1 MGSLNEVVMP
11 YYIYR
16 VTERPIRQLEKLE
29 QYEVFKE
36 ASARAKQLRAEEVWG
51 KNGIIKMIHAENELH
66 AEDMLNQVRDP
77 APELGD
83 D

>member
-1 MGSLNEVVMP
+1 MP

-36 ASARAKQLRAEEVWG
+36 ASARAKQFRAKEEWG
-51 KNGIIKMIHAENELH
+51 KNGIIKMIHAENELQ